1 MKFYM
6 LDGNEKILCAVP
18 SKDII
23 SLYQN
28 LNYHQADTIEGSLV
42 LSEKYTSILNNVRYF
57 AISDRESN
65 HNFYLYRKTLVQV
78 QNHEIAINGQGAFW
92 DEMQGAYIKDKRP
105 NQVTPADTIKL
116 ILSYSRWN
124 VDYVDQMLEEE
135 SLRRDMNF
143 YYVSL
148 LDALNTV
155 YQTWQVD
162 IEPYINIEGHQI
174 TRRYV
179 KLYQQQG
186 GNNGRRFV
194 YGDNALTVTQQANEG
209 SIFTALVGRGAGVE
223 ETDASGNLTGGYS
236 RKISFADVEWSKA
249 NGDPC
254 DKPKGQEYVE
264 WKESTELYGYSDG
277 KPRIGIVNFD
287 NEKDPAQLLKET
299 WAQLQ
304 QVGVPLVQFQATVGD
319 VGYLN
324 LGETV
329 TIVRYDLDI
338 KYQTRVTGIKWNRCD
353 EAKSQITIG
362 VKAIQSTAD
371 KIAGLQQSVAQAN
384 VNADEAKSTANH
396 AIIDGTGAVV
406 NYGPNEPTNPKE
418 GDIWYDVQPDGTVVL
433 KQYQN
438 GQWVILID
446 DTTGQQIKNKVEAQQ
461 KELDK
466 AVQDANAASAKADGL
481 VAQVGDA
488 NTNAQKALTTAQQNQ
503 ADLAQAKNDLENT
516 KNQLT
521 NVQSDLTG
529 TKSSLAGA
537 ISNISQA
544 QEDLKNTEQGLQGVK
559 SDLANTKQSL
569 ANDEKNL
576 TNLSEQAK
584 VQGQSIVNIHN
595 TQAGL
600 AADIADVKGNVSSLQ
615 DTADGLQATVGTLNS
630 DNLLY
635 NSDFMA
641 NTPGKAPNTDWLP
654 APGWLSLNNTAVERC
669 MWYGY
674 SALQVGWINAN
685 AGMYTKAVKS
695 NTPDPKNANA
705 TTAYDLSFLIMS
717 NAGTYDVYI
726 EASYTEDFSNPKQIK
741 LGTINQLQGW
751 APQEYSFTVPSVYPW
766 LRLKMVSEQDKGL
779 FYLAQPMLVYG
790 SKKPNSYIS
799 SNQPSQKIASISETV
814 DGIKATVSDNTNG
827 ISQIKQTV
835 QGIQSDVANNKN
847 DISSIKQ
854 TADSLKSSIQ
864 DDEKN
869 ISSLQQTAT
878 SLQSAVEN
886 NKNDISVVKQT
897 AEGVESTVTN
907 MKISSANLLPNT
919 FDFLNWESGGQGA
932 IEPASQWNTQTD
944 AFHGW
949 IDTAKAWIR
958 VPESMAVY
966 LEQGKQYT
974 YSAKVWNNGAKTGN
988 DYDNSTVQMYINSP
1002 SNSYGYTLTEKVNH
1016 TPRTYAV
1023 TFTAPETGKYTG
1035 FNTYQ
1040 EGNFVGGSLWTAEC
1054 MLVEGNV
1061 VTAYQPSSQDMAKN
1075 ADVSTIKQDITGL
1088 EATVKSNSGNISD
1101 LKLASDKLQSTVQ
1114 SNTGQ
1119 ISKVKQT
1126 ADSLQ
1131 STVTNNSNNISSLE
1145 QTANSIQ
1152 STVANMKIGG
1162 TNLLPETESYT
1173 GYIKWGNVEYLPT
1186 YSCDDY
1192 SFTPQ
1197 TKIIHLWTN
1206 DNNPID
1212 NASPTPGNRPVNLIQ
1227 GNTYTF
1233 SAYVWHYGESSKTN
1247 ELVTLYANKGDD
1259 SFAFELGTVTTT
1271 LTGVATKYKV
1281 TFTAPQTGEYT
1292 RFRVVHKNS
1301 SAMTNGSM
1309 YIAEMK
1315 LEDGNIATD
1324 WSPSPYDLASQ
1335 TDMSSV
1341 QQKVDNITS
1350 TVQSQGGDISQLK
1363 QTSDSLTSQ
1372 IGNANNDISSLKQ
1385 RADSMESNISDN
1397 KNDISDLWQTANSL
1411 QSNIQSKADIS
1422 QITQLS
1428 NTFQTVVQTIG
1439 AIFPNGNFN
1448 DSNIQTYW
1456 LPWDVTTD
1464 YTNITYDSHHPDGFT
1479 GSLCLH
1485 DTAGGT
1491 TKAITKE
1498 YIPVVPGQDVTLS
1511 VWSAVGW
1518 SGNSPDSKIYIHF
1531 YDKDKNEVSSANTEL
1546 QHDSSMNWYHNTWT
1560 WGTFNNN
1567 YYARI
1572 EVYTHSDVEARTYVT
1587 GFDIQSGNGATLS
1600 SKISQ
1605 LSNDINLKVQKGDL
1619 ISQINIEAGKMLI
1632 QSKNLFLDASTVT
1645 FSGKAFI
1652 PSAAITD
1659 LSADKITAGT
1669 LNAGNVNIINLDVN
1683 KLVGNTTEF
1692 VRSGWTNAYGS
1703 HVQIDG
1709 DGMTVNYGNWYTR
1722 FDGNGMTFKDGGES
1736 LGGFT
1741 RVGMAGA
1748 PDWYNGLAFNAGG
1761 DAEFL
1766 SIGAQDYGNDN
1777 QNPVPAKLLW
1787 MRSFDDK
1794 NRYGY
1799 QPGWNFCDTV
1809 WANQVGMSS
1818 IQYGDWNIHFET
1830 ASGDNG
1836 FTALELLSG
1845 IGNGFYW
1852 GSDGSFGYVT
1862 NHNSLHNVNGS
1873 QIVTSINQN
1882 SGTCESWHTVQ

>member
-42 LSEKYTSILNNVRYF
+42 LSEKYTSILSNVRYF

-92 DEMQGAYIKDKRP
+92 DEMQGAYIKDRRP

-116 ILSYSRWN
+116 ILGYSRWN

-223 ETDASGNLTGGYS
+223 ETDADGNLTGGYS
-236 RKISFADVEWSKA
+236 RKINFADVEWSKA
-249 NGDPC
+249 NGDPV

-264 WKESTELYGYSDG
+264 WKESTEIYGYSDG
-277 KPRIGIVNFD
+277 KPRIGIVDFD

-544 QEDLKNTEQGLQGVK
+544 QEDLKNTEQSLQGVK
-559 SDLANTKQSL
+559 SSL

-576 TNLSEQAK
+576 SDLTKQAQT
-584 VQGQSIVNIHN
+584 QGQTIVDIQK
-595 TQAGL
+595 TQSGL
-600 AADIADVKGNVSSLQ
+600 SADVADVKGNVSSLQ
-615 DTADGLQATVGTLNS
+615 DTANSLQATVKDNQGNISKLQDTANS
-630 DNLLY
+630 
-635 NSDFMA
+635 
-641 NTPGKAPNTDWLP
+641 
-654 APGWLSLNNTAVERC
+654 
-669 MWYGY
+669 
-674 SALQVGWINAN
+674 LQ
-685 AGMYTKAVKS
+685 
-695 NTPDPKNANA
+695 
-705 TTAYDLSFLIMS
+705 
-717 NAGTYDVYI
+717 
-726 EASYTEDFSNPKQIK
+726 
-741 LGTINQLQGW
+741 
-751 APQEYSFTVPSVYPW
+751 
-766 LRLKMVSEQDKGL
+766 
-779 FYLAQPMLVYG
+779 
-790 SKKPNSYIS
+790 S
-799 SNQPSQKIASISETV
+799 SIA
-814 DGIKATVSDNTNG
+814 D
-827 ISQIKQTV
+827 
-835 QGIQSDVANNKN
+835 NKN
-847 DISSIKQ
+847 NIASIKQ
-854 TADSLKSSIQ
+854 TA
-864 DDEKN
+864 
-869 ISSLQQTAT
+869 
-878 SLQSAVEN
+878 
-886 NKNDISVVKQT
+886 
-897 AEGVESTVTN
+897 
-907 MKISSANLLPNT
+907 
-919 FDFLNWESGGQGA
+919 
-932 IEPASQWNTQTD
+932 
-944 AFHGW
+944 
-949 IDTAKAWIR
+949 
-958 VPESMAVY
+958 
-966 LEQGKQYT
+966 
-974 YSAKVWNNGAKTGN
+974 GN
-988 DYDNSTVQMYINSP
+988 
-1002 SNSYGYTLTEKVNH
+1002 
-1016 TPRTYAV
+1016 
-1023 TFTAPETGKYTG
+1023 
-1035 FNTYQ
+1035 
-1040 EGNFVGGSLWTAEC
+1040 
-1054 MLVEGNV
+1054 
-1061 VTAYQPSSQDMAKN
+1061 
-1075 ADVSTIKQDITGL
+1075 
-1088 EATVKSNSGNISD
+1088 
-1101 LKLASDKLQSTVQ
+1101 
-1114 SNTGQ
+1114 
-1119 ISKVKQT
+1119 
-1126 ADSLQ
+1126 
-1131 STVTNNSNNISSLE
+1131 
-1145 QTANSIQ
+1145 IQ
-1152 STVANMKIGG
+1152 STVASMQNAGE
-1162 TNLLPETESYT
+1162 NLIVNSDFEQ
-1173 GYIKWGNVEYLPT
+1173 GNYHWNLNGWQI
-1186 YSCDDY
+1186 SNDDE
-1192 SFTPQ
+1192 FRNH
-1197 TKIIHLWTN
+1197 KII
-1206 DNNPID
+1206 
-1212 NASPTPGNRPVNLIQ
+1212 
-1227 GNTYTF
+1227 
-1233 SAYVWHYGESSKTN
+1233 SKTQSGLGSAN
-1247 ELVTLYANKGDD
+1247 YNDFNATDLIPVQKGQTISIGVWVKANNIDSSGDGNWGATFGVNWYADNHSGRNHWTDFDD
-1259 SFAFELGTVTTT
+1259 RTYYGNHDWQFLKMEGLQPPSDSHFARAHFF
-1271 LTGVATKYKV
+1271 LT
-1281 TFTAPQTGEYT
+1281 Q
-1292 RFRVVHKNS
+1292 
-1301 SAMTNGSM
+1301 NGSAQFALPIM
-1309 YIAEMK
+1309 VYGDTLPA
-1315 LEDGNIATD
+1315 
-1324 WSPSPYDLASQ
+1324 WSPSPYDMASQ
-1335 TDMSSV
+1335 DDLSSV
-1341 QQKVDNITS
+1341 EQTVSSLTS
-1350 TVQSQGGDISQLK
+1350 TIQSHSGQISQLK
-1363 QTSDSLTSQ
+1363 QTIDGVK
-1372 IGNANNDISSLKQ
+1372 IDVANSKSDISSLQQ

-1397 KNDISDLWQTANSL
+1397 KNDISDLRQTANSL

-1428 NTFQTVVQTIG
+1428 NAFQTVVQNIG
-1439 AIFPNGNFN
+1439 PFYPDGDFS
-1448 DSNIQTYW
+1448 DVDLGKYYD
-1456 LPWDVTTD
+1456 PWDTCTSLDNFSVVTDNSDWGYYLQICTP
-1464 YTNITYDSHHPDGFT
+1464 H
-1479 GSLCLH
+1479 
-1485 DTAGGT
+1485 GT
-1491 TKAITKE
+1491 VNKMITKE
-1498 YIPVVPGQDVTLS
+1498 YLPINAQYSLTFKGKSLLS
-1511 VWSAVGW
+1511 YDGKLNGSFMVFMHFF
-1518 SGNSPDSKIYIHF
+1518 DSNKNAIQNQASYYK
-1531 YDKDKNEVSSANTEL
+1531 YD
-1546 QHDSSMNWYHNTWT
+1546 
-1560 WGTFNNN
+1560 NNN
-1567 YYARI
+1567 VWQDFSLSFTPPSNAAYVR
-1572 EVYTHSDVEARTYVT
+1572 VETVLDNSKGDGAYW
-1587 GFDIQSGNGATLS
+1587 GALDNLSLDNGGSTIA

-1605 LSNDINLKVQKGDL
+1605 MSDDINLRVQKGDL
-1619 ISQINIEAGKMLI
+1619 LSQINIQAGSTLI
-1632 QSKNLFLDASTVT
+1632 QSKKLFLDASSVV
-1645 FSGKAFI
+1645 FSGNAFI

-1659 LSADKITAGT
+1659 LSADKITTGT

-1709 DGMTVNYGNWYTR
+1709 GGMAVSYGDWYTR
-1722 FDGNGMTFKDGGES
+1722 FDGNGMTFKDGGDN

-1741 RVGMAGA
+1741 RVGMTGA

-1809 WANQVGMSS
+1809 WADDLKLNHIGTSS
-1818 IQYGDWNIHFET
+1818 YRLDLVALSMNGET
-1830 ASGDNG
+1830 AFGLQS
-1836 FTALELLSG
+1836 
-1845 IGNGFYW
+1845 GNGYGFWW
-1852 GSDGSFGYVT
+1852 GANGGLGIYGGGKYVNFT
-1862 NHNSLHNVNGS
+1862 HTKFINDIQMG
-1873 QIVTSINQN
+1873 QGGSINW
-1882 SGTCESWHTVQ
+1882 SSL

>member
-42 LSEKYTSILNNVRYF
+42 LSEKYTSILSNVRYF

-223 ETDASGNLTGGYS
+223 ETDADGNLTGGYS
-236 RKISFADVEWSKA
+236 RKINFADVEWSKA

-329 TIVRYDLDI
+329 TIVRYDLNI

-461 KELDK
+461 KELDQ

-503 ADLAQAKNDLENT
+503 ADLAQAKNDLQNT
-516 KNQLT
+516 KSQLS
-521 NVQSDLTG
+521 NVQTGLTSA
-529 TKSSLAGA
+529 TA
-537 ISNISQA
+537 NISQA
-544 QEDLKNTEQGLQGVK
+544 QAELEAVK
-559 SDLANTKQSL
+559 S
-569 ANDEKNL
+569 
-576 TNLSEQAK
+576 QAAQ
-584 VQGQSIVNIHN
+584 QGQTIVNIQKS
-595 TQAGL
+595 TDSLSSQ
-600 AADIADVKGNVSSLQ
+600 IADVKGNV
-615 DTADGLQATVGTLNS
+615 TG
-630 DNLLY
+630 
-635 NSDFMA
+635 
-641 NTPGKAPNTDWLP
+641 
-654 APGWLSLNNTAVERC
+654 
-669 MWYGY
+669 
-674 SALQVGWINAN
+674 
-685 AGMYTKAVKS
+685 
-695 NTPDPKNANA
+695 
-705 TTAYDLSFLIMS
+705 
-717 NAGTYDVYI
+717 
-726 EASYTEDFSNPKQIK
+726 
-741 LGTINQLQGW
+741 
-751 APQEYSFTVPSVYPW
+751 
-766 LRLKMVSEQDKGL
+766 
-779 FYLAQPMLVYG
+779 
-790 SKKPNSYIS
+790 
-799 SNQPSQKIASISETV
+799 
-814 DGIKATVSDNTNG
+814 
-827 ISQIKQTV
+827 
-835 QGIQSDVANNKN
+835 
-847 DISSIKQ
+847 
-854 TADSLKSSIQ
+854 
-864 DDEKN
+864 
-869 ISSLQQTAT
+869 LQQTAT

-886 NKNDISVVKQT
+886 NKNDISVIKQT

-919 FDFLNWESGGQGA
+919 FDFSNWETGGQGA

-949 IDTAKAWIR
+949 IDTTKAWIR

-974 YSAKVWNNGAKTGN
+974 YSAKVWNNGSNTEN
-988 DYDNSTVQMYINSP
+988 NFDNSVVKMYINSP

-1040 EGNFVGGSLWTAEC
+1040 EGDFIGGSLWTAEC

-1075 ADVSTIKQDITGL
+1075 ADISTIKQGITGL

-1114 SNTGQ
+1114 SNSGQ
-1119 ISKVKQT
+1119 ISQVKQT

-1131 STVTNNSNNISSLE
+1131 SAVTNNSNDISTLK
-1145 QTANSIQ
+1145 QTATGLQ
-1152 STVANMKIGG
+1152 STVSNIKASSE
-1162 TNLLPETESYT
+1162 NLLPDTLDFAGWQQGGQGNMDSAQADNT
-1173 GYIKWGNVEYLPT
+1173 LTNAWHAWGNNNSAWIGSPQAKPVYLRAGT
-1186 YSCDDY
+1186 
-1192 SFTPQ
+1192 Q
-1197 TKIIHLWTN
+1197 
-1206 DNNPID
+1206 
-1212 NASPTPGNRPVNLIQ
+1212 
-1227 GNTYTF
+1227 YTF
-1233 SAYVWHYGESSKTN
+1233 SAVCWNNGSLTGNNFDDDDVELHFNNNDNSRAYNHQLTSKTN
-1247 ELVTLYANKGDD
+1247 KEHVRY
-1259 SFAFELGTVTTT
+1259 S
-1271 LTGVATKYKV
+1271 V
-1281 TFTAPQTGEYT
+1281 TFTVDTDGLYWGFKLIDKSGFVGGSLWSAEYML
-1292 RFRVVHKNS
+1292 V
-1301 SAMTNGSM
+1301 
-1309 YIAEMK
+1309 E
-1315 LEDGNIATD
+1315 GNIATAYQ
-1324 WSPSPYDLASQ
+1324 PSSTAMATNISTIQQ
-1335 TDMSSV
+1335 TIDGV
-1341 QQKVDNITS
+1341 KIDV
-1350 TVQSQGGDISQLK
+1350 
-1363 QTSDSLTSQ
+1363 
-1372 IGNANNDISSLKQ
+1372 ANSKGDISSLKQ

-1397 KNDISDLWQTANSL
+1397 KNDISDLRQTANSL

-1428 NTFQTVVQTIG
+1428 NAIQSVVQSVG
-1439 AIFPNGNFN
+1439 SFFPNGNFA
-1448 DSNIQTYW
+1448 DSNIQAYW
-1456 LPWDVTTD
+1456 SPWDITKD
-1464 YTNITYDSHHPDGFT
+1464 YTNITFDAATYN
-1479 GSLCLH
+1479 GSFGNLLLH
-1485 DTAGGT
+1485 AAGGGW
-1491 TKAITKE
+1491 TKAISTE
-1498 YIPVVPGQDVTLS
+1498 YIPVQPSKSVTVSLAS
-1511 VWSAVGW
+1511 RGDWY
-1518 SGNSPDSKIYIHF
+1518 NSNGKPQTLQCYVHF
-1531 YDKDKNEVSSANTEL
+1531 YDSKKNETENGHFDLNCSNNQQWYDNSVTYDCNSNECYIRVEICLQGNQENWAHITNVKVSSDGGE
-1546 QHDSSMNWYHNTWT
+1546 S
-1560 WGTFNNN
+1560 
-1567 YYARI
+1567 I
-1572 EVYTHSDVEARTYVT
+1572 
-1587 GFDIQSGNGATLS
+1587 S

-1605 LSNDINLKVQKGDL
+1605 MADDINMRVQKGDL
-1619 ISQINIEAGKMLI
+1619 LSQINIQAGSTLI
-1632 QSKNLFLDASTVT
+1632 QSNKLYLDTSSVV
-1645 FSGKAFI
+1645 FSGNAFI

-1669 LNAGNVNIINLDVN
+1669 LNAYKVNVINLDVN
-1683 KLVGNTTEF
+1683 KLVGDTTEF

-1709 DGMTVNYGNWYTR
+1709 GGMTVNYGNWYTR
-1722 FDGNGMTFKDGGES
+1722 FDGNGMTFKDGGDN

-1741 RVGMAGA
+1741 RVGMTGA

-1809 WANQVGMSS
+1809 WADDLKLNHIGTSS
-1818 IQYGDWNIHFET
+1818 YRLDLVALSMNGET
-1830 ASGDNG
+1830 AFGLQS
-1836 FTALELLSG
+1836 
-1845 IGNGFYW
+1845 GNGYGFWW
-1852 GSDGSFGYVT
+1852 GANGGLGIYGGGKYVNFT
-1862 NHNSLHNVNGS
+1862 HTKFINDIQMG
-1873 QIVTSINQN
+1873 QGGSINW
-1882 SGTCESWHTVQ
+1882 SSL

>member
-116 ILSYSRWN
+116 ILGYSRWN

-236 RKISFADVEWSKA
+236 RKINFADVEWSKA

-329 TIVRYDLDI
+329 TIVRYDLNI

-503 ADLAQAKNDLENT
+503 ADLTQAKNDLENA
-516 KNQLT
+516 KNQLS
-521 NVQSDLTG
+521 NVQTGLTSA
-529 TKSSLAGA
+529 TA
-537 ISNISQA
+537 NVSQA
-544 QEDLKNTEQGLQGVK
+544 QAELEAVK
-559 SDLANTKQSL
+559 S
-569 ANDEKNL
+569 
-576 TNLSEQAK
+576 QAAQ
-584 VQGQSIVNIHN
+584 QGQTIVNIQKN
-595 TQAGL
+595 TDSLSSQ
-600 AADIADVKGNVSSLQ
+600 IADVKGNV
-615 DTADGLQATVGTLNS
+615 TG
-630 DNLLY
+630 
-635 NSDFMA
+635 
-641 NTPGKAPNTDWLP
+641 
-654 APGWLSLNNTAVERC
+654 
-669 MWYGY
+669 
-674 SALQVGWINAN
+674 
-685 AGMYTKAVKS
+685 
-695 NTPDPKNANA
+695 
-705 TTAYDLSFLIMS
+705 
-717 NAGTYDVYI
+717 
-726 EASYTEDFSNPKQIK
+726 
-741 LGTINQLQGW
+741 
-751 APQEYSFTVPSVYPW
+751 
-766 LRLKMVSEQDKGL
+766 
-779 FYLAQPMLVYG
+779 
-790 SKKPNSYIS
+790 
-799 SNQPSQKIASISETV
+799 
-814 DGIKATVSDNTNG
+814 
-827 ISQIKQTV
+827 
-835 QGIQSDVANNKN
+835 
-847 DISSIKQ
+847 
-854 TADSLKSSIQ
+854 
-864 DDEKN
+864 
-869 ISSLQQTAT
+869 LQQTAT

-897 AEGVESTVTN
+897 AEGVESTVAN

-919 FDFLNWESGGQGA
+919 FDFSNWESGGQGA

-949 IDTAKAWIR
+949 IDTSKAWIR

-974 YSAKVWNNGAKTGN
+974 YSAKVWNNGSNTKN
-988 DYDNSTVQMYINSP
+988 NFDNSVVKMYINSP

-1061 VTAYQPSSQDMAKN
+1061 ATAYQPSSQDLAKN
-1075 ADVSTIKQDITGL
+1075 ADVSSIKQDITGL
-1088 EATVKSNSGNISD
+1088 EATVKSNSGNILD
-1101 LKLASDKLQSTVQ
+1101 LKLTSDKLQSTVQ
-1114 SNTGQ
+1114 SNSGQ
-1119 ISKVKQT
+1119 ISQVKQT

-1131 STVTNNSNNISSLE
+1131 SAVTNNSNDISTLK
-1145 QTANSIQ
+1145 QTATGLQ
-1152 STVANMKIGG
+1152 STVSNIKASSE
-1162 TNLLPETESYT
+1162 NLLPDTLDFAGWQQGGQGNMDGAQADNT
-1173 GYIKWGNVEYLPT
+1173 LTNAWHAWG
-1186 YSCDDY
+1186 
-1192 SFTPQ
+1192 
-1197 TKIIHLWTN
+1197 
-1206 DNNPID
+1206 DNNSAWIG
-1212 NASPTPGNRPVNLIQ
+1212 SPQAKPVYLSAGMQ
-1227 GNTYTF
+1227 YTF
-1233 SAYVWHYGESSKTN
+1233 SAVCWNNGSSTGNNFDDDDVELYFNNNDNSESYNHRLTSKTN
-1247 ELVTLYANKGDD
+1247 KEHVRY
-1259 SFAFELGTVTTT
+1259 S
-1271 LTGVATKYKV
+1271 V
-1281 TFTAPQTGEYT
+1281 TFTVDADGLYWGFKLIDKSGFVGGSLWSAEYML
-1292 RFRVVHKNS
+1292 V
-1301 SAMTNGSM
+1301 
-1309 YIAEMK
+1309 E
-1315 LEDGNIATD
+1315 GNIATAYQ
-1324 WSPSPYDLASQ
+1324 PS
-1335 TDMSSV
+1335 
-1341 QQKVDNITS
+1341 S
-1350 TVQSQGGDISQLK
+1350 TAMATDISTIQ
-1363 QTSDSLTSQ
+1363 QTIDGVK
-1372 IGNANNDISSLKQ
+1372 IDVANSKGDISSLQQ

-1397 KNDISDLWQTANSL
+1397 KNDISDLRQTANSL

-1428 NTFQTVVQTIG
+1428 NAIQSVVQSVG
-1439 AIFPNGNFN
+1439 SFFPNGNFA
-1448 DSNIQTYW
+1448 DSNIQAYW
-1456 LPWDVTTD
+1456 SPWDVTKD
-1464 YTNITYDSHHPDGFT
+1464 YTNINFDAATYN
-1479 GSLCLH
+1479 GSFGNLLLH
-1485 DTAGGT
+1485 ASGGGW
-1491 TKAITKE
+1491 TKTISTE
-1498 YIPVVPGQDVTLS
+1498 YIPVQPNKSVTVSLAS
-1511 VWSAVGW
+1511 RGDWYGSNGKPQTLQCYV
-1518 SGNSPDSKIYIHF
+1518 HF
-1531 YDKDKNEVSSANTEL
+1531 YDSKKNETENGHFDLNCSNNQQWYDNSATYDCNSNECYIRVEICLQGNQENWAHITNVKVSSDGGE
-1546 QHDSSMNWYHNTWT
+1546 S
-1560 WGTFNNN
+1560 
-1567 YYARI
+1567 I
-1572 EVYTHSDVEARTYVT
+1572 
-1587 GFDIQSGNGATLS
+1587 S

-1605 LSNDINLKVQKGDL
+1605 MADDINMRVQKGDL
-1619 ISQINIEAGKMLI
+1619 LSQINIQAGSTLI
-1632 QSKNLFLDASTVT
+1632 QSNKLYLDASSVV
-1645 FSGKAFI
+1645 FSGNAFI

-1709 DGMTVNYGNWYTR
+1709 GGMSITYGDWLTKFEPDGMVFR
-1722 FDGNGMTFKDGGES
+1722 DGNEDI
-1736 LGGFT
+1736 GGFT
-1741 RVGMAGA
+1741 RIGMTGA
-1748 PDWYNGLAFNAGG
+1748 PDWYSGLAFNAGG

-1766 SIGAQDYGNDN
+1766 TIGAKDYGNDN

-1787 MRSFDDK
+1787 MRQGI
-1794 NRYGY
+1794 NNYGY
-1799 QPGWNFCDTV
+1799 NPGWNFCDDV
-1809 WANQVGMSS
+1809 WANKIGMRE
-1818 IQYGDWNIHFET
+1818 IQYQDWNIHFGEVT
-1830 ASGDNG
+1830 GDNG
-1836 FTALELLSG
+1836 FSALTLTSG
-1845 IGNGFYW
+1845 SGNGFYW
-1852 GSDGSFGYVT
+1852 GSDGTFGYVT
-1862 NHNSLHNVNGS
+1862 GGTSLHNVRGS
-1873 QIVTSINQN
+1873 QIVYNINQN
-1882 SGTCESWHTVQ
+1882 DGTCENWSGVD

>member
-1 MKFYM
+1 M

-92 DEMQGAYIKDKRP
+92 DEMQGAYIKDRRP

-116 ILSYSRWN
+116 ILGYSRWN

-223 ETDASGNLTGGYS
+223 ETDESGNLTGGYS

-329 TIVRYDLDI
+329 TIVRYDLNI

-503 ADLAQAKNDLENT
+503 ADLTQAKN
-516 KNQLT
+516 QLS
-521 NVQSDLTG
+521 NVQSDLTSE
-529 TKSSLAGA
+529 KSTLSSA
-537 ISNISQA
+537 ISDISQ
-544 QEDLKNTEQGLQGVK
+544 
-559 SDLANTKQSL
+559 TKQRL
-569 ANDEKNL
+569 LDL
-576 TNLSEQAK
+576 TTQAQT
-584 VQGQSIVNIHN
+584 QGQTIANIQK
-595 TQAGL
+595 TQSGL
-600 AADIADVKGNVSSLQ
+600 TTDIADVKGNVSSLQ
-615 DTADGLQATVGTLNS
+615 DTANGLQATV
-630 DNLLY
+630 
-635 NSDFMA
+635 
-641 NTPGKAPNTDWLP
+641 
-654 APGWLSLNNTAVERC
+654 
-669 MWYGY
+669 
-674 SALQVGWINAN
+674 Q
-685 AGMYTKAVKS
+685 S
-695 NTPDPKNANA
+695 NKD
-705 TTAYDLSFLIMS
+705 
-717 NAGTYDVYI
+717 
-726 EASYTEDFSNPKQIK
+726 
-741 LGTINQLQGW
+741 
-751 APQEYSFTVPSVYPW
+751 
-766 LRLKMVSEQDKGL
+766 
-779 FYLAQPMLVYG
+779 
-790 SKKPNSYIS
+790 
-799 SNQPSQKIASISETV
+799 
-814 DGIKATVSDNTNG
+814 
-827 ISQIKQTV
+827 
-835 QGIQSDVANNKN
+835 
-847 DISSIKQ
+847 DISTLKQ
-854 TADSLKSSIQ
+854 TA
-864 DDEKN
+864 N
-869 ISSLQQTAT
+869 
-878 SLQSAVEN
+878 SLQST
-886 NKNDISVVKQT
+886 IS
-897 AEGVESTVTN
+897 N
-907 MKISSANLLPNT
+907 MKSSSENLLPDT
-919 FDFLNWESGGQGA
+919 LDFAGWQQGGQGSMDNA
-932 IEPASQWNTQTD
+932 KDDNTLTNAWHAWGD
-944 AFHGW
+944 NNS
-949 IDTAKAWIR
+949 AWIGS
-958 VPESMAVY
+958 PQTKPVY
-966 LEQGKQYT
+966 LSAGIQYT
-974 YSAKVWNNGAKTGN
+974 FSAVCWNNGSSTGN
-988 DYDNSTVQMYINSP
+988 SFDDDDVELFFNNNDNSK
-1002 SNSYGYTLTEKVNH
+1002 SYNHQLTGKTNKDHV
-1016 TPRTYAV
+1016 RYSV
-1023 TFTAPETGKYTG
+1023 TFMVDTDGLYWG
-1035 FNTYQ
+1035 FKLIDNS
-1040 EGNFVGGSLWTAEC
+1040 GFIGGSLWSAEY
-1054 MLVEGNV
+1054 MLIEGNIA
-1061 VTAYQPSSQDMAKN
+1061 TAYQPSSTAMAT
-1075 ADVSTIKQDITGL
+1075 DISTIQQTIDG
-1088 EATVKSNSGNISD
+1088 VKID
-1101 LKLASDKLQSTVQ
+1101 V
-1114 SNTGQ
+1114 
-1119 ISKVKQT
+1119 
-1126 ADSLQ
+1126 
-1131 STVTNNSNNISSLE
+1131 
-1145 QTANSIQ
+1145 ANS
-1152 STVANMKIGG
+1152 
-1162 TNLLPETESYT
+1162 
-1173 GYIKWGNVEYLPT
+1173 
-1186 YSCDDY
+1186 
-1192 SFTPQ
+1192 
-1197 TKIIHLWTN
+1197 
-1206 DNNPID
+1206 
-1212 NASPTPGNRPVNLIQ
+1212 
-1227 GNTYTF
+1227 
-1233 SAYVWHYGESSKTN
+1233 
-1247 ELVTLYANKGDD
+1247 KG
-1259 SFAFELGTVTTT
+1259 
-1271 LTGVATKYKV
+1271 
-1281 TFTAPQTGEYT
+1281 
-1292 RFRVVHKNS
+1292 
-1301 SAMTNGSM
+1301 
-1309 YIAEMK
+1309 
-1315 LEDGNIATD
+1315 
-1324 WSPSPYDLASQ
+1324 
-1335 TDMSSV
+1335 
-1341 QQKVDNITS
+1341 
-1350 TVQSQGGDISQLK
+1350 
-1363 QTSDSLTSQ
+1363 
-1372 IGNANNDISSLKQ
+1372 DISSLQQ
-1385 RADSMESNISDN
+1385 RADSMETNISDN
-1397 KNDISDLWQTANSL
+1397 KNDISDLKQTASSL
-1411 QSNIQSKADIS
+1411 QSNIQSKTDIS
-1422 QITQLS
+1422 QFTQLS
-1428 NTFQTVVQTIG
+1428 NAFQTVVQNIG
-1439 AIFPNGNFN
+1439 PFYPDGDFS
-1448 DSNIQTYW
+1448 DTDLSKYYD
-1456 LPWDVTTD
+1456 PWDTCTSLDNFSVVTDNSDWGYYLQICT
-1464 YTNITYDSHHPDGFT
+1464 PQ
-1479 GSLCLH
+1479 
-1485 DTAGGT
+1485 GT
-1491 TKAITKE
+1491 VNKMITKE
-1498 YIPVVPGQDVTLS
+1498 YLPINANYPITFKGKSLLS
-1511 VWSAVGW
+1511 YDGELKGKFQV
-1518 SGNSPDSKIYIHF
+1518 YYHF
-1531 YDKDKNEVSSANTEL
+1531 YDSNKNQVGSL
-1546 QHDSSMNWYHNTWT
+1546 YVDWYKYD
-1560 WGTFNNN
+1560 NNN
-1567 YYARI
+1567 VWQDFSSTLTPPSGAVYLRI
-1572 EVYTHSDVEARTYVT
+1572 ETVLDNSEGTGTYWGALDNLSIENGEAT
-1587 GFDIQSGNGATLS
+1587 IA

-1605 LSNDINLKVQKGDL
+1605 MSDDINLRVQKGDL
-1619 ISQINIEAGKMLI
+1619 LSQINIQAGSTLI
-1632 QSKNLFLDASTVT
+1632 QSKKLFLDASSVV
-1645 FSGKAFI
+1645 FSGNAFI

-1709 DGMTVNYGNWYTR
+1709 GGMIVNYGNWFTR
-1722 FDGNGMTFKDGGES
+1722 FDGNGMTFKDGGQA

-1741 RVGMAGA
+1741 RVEMAGA
-1748 PDWYNGLAFNAGG
+1748 PDWYNGLGLNAGG

-1777 QNPVPAKLLW
+1777 QNPVPPKLVW
-1787 MRSFDDK
+1787 MRQFDDK

-1809 WANQVGMSS
+1809 WADDIRLNHLGTASYRLDLVALKM
-1818 IQYGDWNIHFET
+1818 DDET
-1830 ASGDNG
+1830 AFGLQS
-1836 FTALELLSG
+1836 
-1845 IGNGFYW
+1845 GNGYGFWW
-1852 GSDGSFGYVT
+1852 GANGGLGIYGGGRYVNFRNTQFISNYQPGEGGSAT
-1862 NHNSLHNVNGS
+1862 ISTL
-1873 QIVTSINQN
+1873 
-1882 SGTCESWHTVQ
+1882 

>member
-42 LSEKYTSILNNVRYF
+42 LSEKYTSILSNVRYF

-92 DEMQGAYIKDKRP
+92 DEMQGAYIKDRRP

-116 ILSYSRWN
+116 ILGYSRWN

-209 SIFTALVGRGAGVE
+209 SIFTALVGRGASVE
-223 ETDASGNLTGGYS
+223 ETDADGNLTGGYS
-236 RKISFADVEWSKA
+236 RKINFADVEWSKA
-249 NGDPC
+249 NGDPV

-264 WKESTELYGYSDG
+264 WKESTEIYGYSDG

-329 TIVRYDLDI
+329 TIVRYDLNI

-516 KNQLT
+516 KSQLS
-521 NVQSDLTG
+521 NVQTGLTSA
-529 TKSSLAGA
+529 TA
-537 ISNISQA
+537 NISQA
-544 QEDLKNTEQGLQGVK
+544 QAELEAVK
-559 SDLANTKQSL
+559 SQTAQ
-569 ANDEKNL
+569 
-576 TNLSEQAK
+576 
-584 VQGQSIVNIHN
+584 QGQTIVNIEKS
-595 TQAGL
+595 TDSLSSQ
-600 AADIADVKGNVSSLQ
+600 IADVKGNV
-615 DTADGLQATVGTLNS
+615 TG
-630 DNLLY
+630 
-635 NSDFMA
+635 
-641 NTPGKAPNTDWLP
+641 
-654 APGWLSLNNTAVERC
+654 
-669 MWYGY
+669 
-674 SALQVGWINAN
+674 
-685 AGMYTKAVKS
+685 
-695 NTPDPKNANA
+695 
-705 TTAYDLSFLIMS
+705 
-717 NAGTYDVYI
+717 
-726 EASYTEDFSNPKQIK
+726 
-741 LGTINQLQGW
+741 
-751 APQEYSFTVPSVYPW
+751 
-766 LRLKMVSEQDKGL
+766 
-779 FYLAQPMLVYG
+779 
-790 SKKPNSYIS
+790 
-799 SNQPSQKIASISETV
+799 
-814 DGIKATVSDNTNG
+814 
-827 ISQIKQTV
+827 
-835 QGIQSDVANNKN
+835 
-847 DISSIKQ
+847 
-854 TADSLKSSIQ
+854 
-864 DDEKN
+864 
-869 ISSLQQTAT
+869 LQQTAT

-919 FDFLNWESGGQGA
+919 FDFSNWESGGQGV

-949 IDTAKAWIR
+949 IDTTKAWIR

-974 YSAKVWNNGAKTGN
+974 YSAKVWNNGSNTEN
-988 DYDNSTVQMYINSP
+988 NFDNSVVKMYINSP

-1040 EGNFVGGSLWTAEC
+1040 EGDFVGGSLWTAEC

-1114 SNTGQ
+1114 SNSGQ
-1119 ISKVKQT
+1119 ISQVKQT
-1126 ADSLQ
+1126 ADGLQ
-1131 STVTNNSNNISSLE
+1131 STVTNNSNDISSLE
-1145 QTANSIQ
+1145 QTATGLQ
-1152 STVANMKIGG
+1152 STVSNMKVSSE
-1162 TNLLPETESYT
+1162 NLLPDTLDFAGWQQGGQGSMDNAKDDNT
-1173 GYIKWGNVEYLPT
+1173 LTNAWHAWGDNN
-1186 YSCDDY
+1186 SAWIG
-1192 SFTPQ
+1192 SPQ
-1197 TKIIHLWTN
+1197 TK
-1206 DNNPID
+1206 
-1212 NASPTPGNRPVNLIQ
+1212 PVYLSAGTQ
-1227 GNTYTF
+1227 YTF
-1233 SAYVWHYGESSKTN
+1233 SAVCWNNGSLTGNNFDDDDVELYFNNNDNSKAYNHQLTGKTN
-1247 ELVTLYANKGDD
+1247 KDHIRY
-1259 SFAFELGTVTTT
+1259 S
-1271 LTGVATKYKV
+1271 V
-1281 TFTAPQTGEYT
+1281 TFTVDDDGLYWGFKLIDKSGFIGGSLWSAEY
-1292 RFRVVHKNS
+1292 
-1301 SAMTNGSM
+1301 ML
-1309 YIAEMK
+1309 IE
-1315 LEDGNIATD
+1315 GNIATAYQ
-1324 WSPSPYDLASQ
+1324 PSSTAMA
-1335 TDMSSV
+1335 TD
-1341 QQKVDNITS
+1341 IS
-1350 TVQSQGGDISQLK
+1350 TVQ
-1363 QTSDSLTSQ
+1363 QTINGIKTDV
-1372 IGNANNDISSLKQ
+1372 ANSKGDISSLQQ
-1385 RADSMESNISDN
+1385 RADSMETNISDN
-1397 KNDISDLWQTANSL
+1397 KNDISDLRQTANSL

-1428 NTFQTVVQTIG
+1428 NAIQSVVQSVG
-1439 AIFPNGNFN
+1439 SFFPNGNFA
-1448 DSNIQTYW
+1448 DSNVQVYW
-1456 LPWDVTTD
+1456 SPWDVTKD
-1464 YTNITYDSHHPDGFT
+1464 YTNINYDAATYN
-1479 GSLCLH
+1479 GSFGNLLLH
-1485 DTAGGT
+1485 ASGGGW
-1491 TKAITKE
+1491 TKAISTE
-1498 YIPVVPGQDVTLS
+1498 YIPVQPNKSVTVSLAS
-1511 VWSAVGW
+1511 RGDWY
-1518 SGNSPDSKIYIHF
+1518 DSNGKPQLLQCYVHF
-1531 YDKDKNEVSSANTEL
+1531 YDSKKNATENGHFDLNCSNNQQWYDNSTTYDCNSNECYIRVEIVLQGNQENWAHITNVKVSSDGGE
-1546 QHDSSMNWYHNTWT
+1546 S
-1560 WGTFNNN
+1560 
-1567 YYARI
+1567 I
-1572 EVYTHSDVEARTYVT
+1572 
-1587 GFDIQSGNGATLS
+1587 S

-1605 LSNDINLKVQKGDL
+1605 MADDINMRVQKGDL
-1619 ISQINIEAGKMLI
+1619 LSQINIQAGSTLI
-1632 QSKNLFLDASTVT
+1632 QSKKLFLDASSVV
-1645 FSGKAFI
+1645 FSGNAFI

-1709 DGMTVNYGNWYTR
+1709 GGMTVNYGNWYTR
-1722 FDGNGMTFKDGGES
+1722 FDGNGMTFKDGGDN

-1741 RVGMAGA
+1741 RIGMAGA

-1794 NRYGY
+1794 DRYGY

-1809 WANQVGMSS
+1809 WADDIRLNHLGTSS
-1818 IQYGDWNIHFET
+1818 YRLDLVALSMNGET
-1830 ASGDNG
+1830 AFGLQS
-1836 FTALELLSG
+1836 
-1845 IGNGFYW
+1845 GNGYGFWWGANGGLGIYGGGKYVNFRNTKFINDIQMGQGGSINW
-1852 GSDGSFGYVT
+1852 GS
-1862 NHNSLHNVNGS
+1862 L
-1873 QIVTSINQN
+1873 
-1882 SGTCESWHTVQ
+1882 

>member
-1 MKFYM
+1 M

-92 DEMQGAYIKDKRP
+92 DEMQGAYIKDRRP

-116 ILSYSRWN
+116 ILGYSRWN

-155 YQTWQVD
+155 YKTWQVD

-223 ETDASGNLTGGYS
+223 ETDESGNLTGGYS
-236 RKISFADVEWSKA
+236 RKINFADIEWSKA

-277 KPRIGIVNFD
+277 KPRIGIVDFD

-329 TIVRYDLDI
+329 TIVRYDLNI

-461 KELDK
+461 KELDQ

-503 ADLAQAKNDLENT
+503 ADLESAKIQLSNVQT
-516 KNQLT
+516 GLT
-521 NVQSDLTG
+521 N
-529 TKSSLAGA
+529 A

-544 QEDLKNTEQGLQGVK
+544 QSDLASTKQGLQGVE
-559 SDLANTKQSL
+559 SDLASTKQSL
-569 ANDEKNL
+569 ANNENS
-576 TNLSEQAK
+576 LSSLSQQAQQ
-584 VQGQSIVNIHN
+584 QGQTIVNIQK
-595 TQAGL
+595 TQSGL
-600 AADIADVKGNVSSLQ
+600 TADIADVKGNVSSLK

-641 NTPGKAPNTDWLP
+641 NTPGKAPNTNWLP
-654 APGWLSLNNTAVERC
+654 VPGWLSLNNTAVQRC
-669 MWYGY
+669 LW
-674 SALQVGWINAN
+674 SNQDALQVGWINTN
-685 AGMYTKAVKS
+685 GGFYTKAVKS

-717 NAGTYDVYI
+717 NPGTYDVYI
-726 EASYTEDFSNPKQIK
+726 EASYTEDFSDPKQIK
-741 LGTINQLQGW
+741 LGTINQCQSW
-751 APQEYSFTVPSVYPW
+751 TPQEYSFTVPSVYPW
-766 LRLKMVSEQDKGL
+766 LRLKMVSEQNKGL

-790 SKKPNSYIS
+790 SKKPSSYIS
-799 SNQPSQKIASISETV
+799 SNQPSQKITSISETV
-814 DGIKATVSDNTNG
+814 DGIKTAVTDNTNG
-827 ISQIKQTV
+827 ISQIKQTA
-835 QGIQSDVANNKN
+835 QSIQSDVANNKD

-869 ISSLQQTAT
+869 ISSLQQTAQG
-878 SLQSAVEN
+878 LQVSISD
-886 NKNDISVVKQT
+886 NKNNIASIKATAQGLQTSVEDNKKNISTIQQQAGT
-897 AEGVESTVTN
+897 IESAISTVNSDNLIYNSDFLTTQPG
-907 MKISSANLLPNT
+907 ISPLTDWKPADGWNSINTAVQRCMWFGYSALQVGWIKANAGMYTRAIKASHPNT
-919 FDFLNWESGGQGA
+919 SDASAKTKYNLSFLIKTSAGTYNVYIDCSYDATFNDSFSVKVDTITQTYSNWTKLNWEVDLPS
-932 IEPASQWNTQTD
+932 IYP
-944 AFHGW
+944 
-949 IDTAKAWIR
+949 WIR
-958 VPESMAVY
+958 LRIISEQDKGLFY
-966 LEQGKQYT
+966 LAQ
-974 YSAKVWNNGAKTGN
+974 
-988 DYDNSTVQMYINSP
+988 P
-1002 SNSYGYTLTEKVNH
+1002 
-1016 TPRTYAV
+1016 
-1023 TFTAPETGKYTG
+1023 
-1035 FNTYQ
+1035 
-1040 EGNFVGGSLWTAEC
+1040 
-1054 MLVEGNV
+1054 MLVYGSDVPSKYISSN
-1061 VTAYQPSSQDMAKN
+1061 QPGQKMSS
-1075 ADVSTIKQDITGL
+1075 IKQTID
-1088 EATVKSNSGNISD
+1088 
-1101 LKLASDKLQSTVQ
+1101 
-1114 SNTGQ
+1114 
-1119 ISKVKQT
+1119 
-1126 ADSLQ
+1126 
-1131 STVTNNSNNISSLE
+1131 
-1145 QTANSIQ
+1145 SIQ
-1152 STVANMKIGG
+1152 STV
-1162 TNLLPETESYT
+1162 
-1173 GYIKWGNVEYLPT
+1173 
-1186 YSCDDY
+1186 
-1192 SFTPQ
+1192 
-1197 TKIIHLWTN
+1197 
-1206 DNNPID
+1206 
-1212 NASPTPGNRPVNLIQ
+1212 Q
-1227 GNTYTF
+1227 GN
-1233 SAYVWHYGESSKTN
+1233 SG
-1247 ELVTLYANKGDD
+1247 
-1259 SFAFELGTVTTT
+1259 
-1271 LTGVATKYKV
+1271 
-1281 TFTAPQTGEYT
+1281 Q
-1292 RFRVVHKNS
+1292 
-1301 SAMTNGSM
+1301 
-1309 YIAEMK
+1309 
-1315 LEDGNIATD
+1315 
-1324 WSPSPYDLASQ
+1324 
-1335 TDMSSV
+1335 
-1341 QQKVDNITS
+1341 
-1350 TVQSQGGDISQLK
+1350 ISQIK
-1363 QTSDSLTSQ
+1363 QTADSLTSQ

-1385 RADSMESNISDN
+1385 RADSIETNISN
-1397 KNDISDLWQTANSL
+1397 NSNDISSLKQTATSL
-1411 QSNIQSKADIS
+1411 QSNIQSKTDIS
-1422 QITQLS
+1422 QFTQLS
-1428 NTFQTVVQTIG
+1428 NAFQTVVQAVG
-1439 AIFPNGNFN
+1439 AFLPDGDFSENPNLYYIPWDITKDYSNMVWNRNDSANLCLQINAPNGET
-1448 DSNIQTYW
+1448 SKY
-1456 LPWDVTTD
+1456 
-1464 YTNITYDSHHPDGFT
+1464 
-1479 GSLCLH
+1479 
-1485 DTAGGT
+1485 
-1491 TKAITKE
+1491 ITKE
-1498 YIPVVPGQDVTLS
+1498 YIPINDSTQIVY
-1511 VWSAVGW
+1511 
-1518 SGNSPDSKIYIHF
+1518 SGKSSLETPNGSDGGFQAYIHF
-1531 YDKDKNEVSSANTEL
+1531 YDSNKNELPAQAYWYRYDDNTQWWNFNL
-1546 QHDSSMNWYHNTWT
+1546 
-1560 WGTFNNN
+1560 TFNPPSGSA
-1567 YYARI
+1567 YMRI
-1572 EVYTHSDVEARTYVT
+1572 ESICISNHGNVDGLLTALKLQQGEAT
-1587 GFDIQSGNGATLS
+1587 IA

-1605 LSNDINLKVQKGDL
+1605 MSDDINLRVQKGDL
-1619 ISQINIEAGKMLI
+1619 LSQINIQAGSTLI
-1632 QSKNLFLDASTVT
+1632 QSNKLYLDASSVV
-1645 FSGKAFI
+1645 FSGNAFI

-1669 LNAGNVNIINLDVN
+1669 LNAGNVNVINLDVN

-1692 VRSGWTNAYGS
+1692 VRSGWTSAYGS

-1709 DGMTVNYGNWYTR
+1709 TGMTITYGNWWTKFEPDGMVFR
-1722 FDGNGMTFKDGGES
+1722 DGNQDI
-1736 LGGFT
+1736 GGFT
-1741 RVGMAGA
+1741 TIGMNGA
-1748 PDWYNGLAFNAGG
+1748 PDWYSGLSFNAGG

-1766 SIGAQDYGNDN
+1766 SIGAKDYGNDS
-1777 QNPVPAKLLW
+1777 QNPVPVKLIW
-1787 MRSFDDK
+1787 MRDGIDG
-1794 NRYGY
+1794 YGY
-1799 QPGWNFCDTV
+1799 RPGWNFCDKV
-1809 WANQVGMSS
+1809 WAGQVGMNS
-1818 IQYGDWNIHFET
+1818 IQYQDWNIHFEKAT
-1830 ASGDNG
+1830 GSNG
-1836 FTALELLSG
+1836 FSALTLVSG
-1845 IGNGFYW
+1845 SGNGFYW
-1852 GSDGSFGYVT
+1852 GSDGSFGFVV
-1862 NHNSLHNVNGS
+1862 NHGGLYNVQGS
-1873 QIVTSINQN
+1873 QIVYGINQD
-1882 SGTCESWHTVQ
+1882 GTCQNWSGVN

>member
-116 ILSYSRWN
+116 ILGYSRWN

-236 RKISFADVEWSKA
+236 RKINFADVEWSKA

-329 TIVRYDLDI
+329 TIVRYDLNI

-516 KNQLT
+516 KSQLT

-559 SDLANTKQSL
+559 SDLAN
-569 ANDEKNL
+569 DEKNL
-576 TNLSEQAK
+576 SDVTKQAQA
-584 VQGQSIVNIHN
+584 QGQTIVDIQK
-595 TQAGL
+595 TQSGL
-600 AADIADVKGNVSSLQ
+600 SADIADVKGNVSSLQ
-615 DTADGLQATVGTLNS
+615 DTANGLQATVKDNQGNISKLQDTANS
-630 DNLLY
+630 LQ
-635 NSDFMA
+635 SSI
-641 NTPGKAPNTDWLP
+641 TD
-654 APGWLSLNNTAVERC
+654 
-669 MWYGY
+669 
-674 SALQVGWINAN
+674 
-685 AGMYTKAVKS
+685 
-695 NTPDPKNANA
+695 
-705 TTAYDLSFLIMS
+705 
-717 NAGTYDVYI
+717 
-726 EASYTEDFSNPKQIK
+726 
-741 LGTINQLQGW
+741 
-751 APQEYSFTVPSVYPW
+751 
-766 LRLKMVSEQDKGL
+766 
-779 FYLAQPMLVYG
+779 
-790 SKKPNSYIS
+790 
-799 SNQPSQKIASISETV
+799 
-814 DGIKATVSDNTNG
+814 
-827 ISQIKQTV
+827 
-835 QGIQSDVANNKN
+835 NKN
-847 DISSIKQ
+847 NIASIKQ
-854 TADSLKSSIQ
+854 TAGSIQ
-864 DDEKN
+864 STVASMQNAGENLIVNSDFEQGNYHWNMN
-869 ISSLQQTAT
+869 IFKVSSDKPFRNHKVATAT
-878 SLQSAVEN
+878 LSGFTSQQWKELNATDLIPVISGQTISIGVWVKTENVDGSIFGGSFGLNWYANTNSGRNHWNDYSYSQGTPLNHDWQFLKMEGVKVPSDSSYVRAHFFLEQNGTVYYALPIMVYGDTLPAWSPSPLDSATAI
-886 NKNDISVVKQT
+886 DMSTVKQT
-897 AEGVESTVTN
+897 VNGLESTV
-907 MKISSANLLPNT
+907 
-919 FDFLNWESGGQGA
+919 QG
-932 IEPASQWNTQTD
+932 
-944 AFHGW
+944 
-949 IDTAKAWIR
+949 
-958 VPESMAVY
+958 
-966 LEQGKQYT
+966 
-974 YSAKVWNNGAKTGN
+974 
-988 DYDNSTVQMYINSP
+988 NS
-1002 SNSYGYTLTEKVNH
+1002 
-1016 TPRTYAV
+1016 
-1023 TFTAPETGKYTG
+1023 
-1035 FNTYQ
+1035 
-1040 EGNFVGGSLWTAEC
+1040 
-1054 MLVEGNV
+1054 
-1061 VTAYQPSSQDMAKN
+1061 
-1075 ADVSTIKQDITGL
+1075 
-1088 EATVKSNSGNISD
+1088 
-1101 LKLASDKLQSTVQ
+1101 
-1114 SNTGQ
+1114 GQ
-1119 ISKVKQT
+1119 ISQVKQT

-1131 STVTNNSNNISSLE
+1131 S
-1145 QTANSIQ
+1145 SITQ
-1152 STVANMKIGG
+1152 KIG
-1162 TNLLPETESYT
+1162 T
-1173 GYIKWGNVEYLPT
+1173 YLPNGDF
-1186 YSCDDY
+1186 DDKDISKY
-1192 SFTPQ
+1192 WVPWDT
-1197 TKIIHLWTN
+1197 TKDLSEISVGDT
-1206 DNNPID
+1206 
-1212 NASPTPGNRPVNLIQ
+1212 NRPDLPNVPQHYLRIATKSFENKTDIGTKAFIPVNVNEGIQIKAWSYLGASQ
-1227 GNTYTF
+1227 GNTQFQFYIHCYDKNNNEIDSWNYYFKYDNLKEWEQTDI
-1233 SAYVWHYGESSKTN
+1233 SWGSDVWNKDTVSIRLEIVLFGGGIDTYG
-1247 ELVTLYANKGDD
+1247 AI
-1259 SFAFELGTVTTT
+1259 
-1271 LTGVATKYKV
+1271 TGLKII
-1281 TFTAPQTGEYT
+1281 
-1292 RFRVVHKNS
+1292 
-1301 SAMTNGSM
+1301 NGSSG
-1309 YIAEMK
+1309 IASQFTQTIDSLTSK
-1315 LEDGNIATD
+1315 IADADGN
-1324 WSPSPYDLASQ
+1324 
-1335 TDMSSV
+1335 
-1341 QQKVDNITS
+1341 
-1350 TVQSQGGDISQLK
+1350 ISQLK

-1397 KNDISDLWQTANSL
+1397 KNDISDLKQTASSL
-1411 QSNIQSKADIS
+1411 QSNIQSKTDIS
-1422 QITQLS
+1422 QFTQLS
-1428 NTFQTVVQTIG
+1428 NAFQTVVQNIG
-1439 AIFPNGNFN
+1439 PFYPDGDFS
-1448 DSNIQTYW
+1448 DTDLSKYYD
-1456 LPWDVTTD
+1456 PWDTCTSLDNFSVVTNNSD
-1464 YTNITYDSHHPDGFT
+1464 WGYYLQIYTPQ
-1479 GSLCLH
+1479 
-1485 DTAGGT
+1485 GT
-1491 TKAITKE
+1491 INKMITKE
-1498 YIPVVPGQDVTLS
+1498 YLPINANYPITFKGKSLLS
-1511 VWSAVGW
+1511 YDGELKGKFQV
-1518 SGNSPDSKIYIHF
+1518 YYHF
-1531 YDKDKNEVSSANTEL
+1531 YDSNKNQVGSL
-1546 QHDSSMNWYHNTWT
+1546 YVDWYKYD
-1560 WGTFNNN
+1560 NNN
-1567 YYARI
+1567 VWQDFSSTLTPPSGAVYLRI
-1572 EVYTHSDVEARTYVT
+1572 ETVLDNSEGSGTYWGALDNLSIENGEAT
-1587 GFDIQSGNGATLS
+1587 IA

-1605 LSNDINLKVQKGDL
+1605 MSDDINLRVQKGDL
-1619 ISQINIEAGKMLI
+1619 LSQINIQAGSTLI
-1632 QSKNLFLDASTVT
+1632 QSKKLFLDASSVV
-1645 FSGKAFI
+1645 FSGNAFI

-1709 DGMTVNYGNWYTR
+1709 GGMSITYGDWLTKFEPDGMVFR
-1722 FDGNGMTFKDGGES
+1722 DGNEDIGS
-1736 LGGFT
+1736 FT
-1741 RVGMAGA
+1741 RIGMQNA
-1748 PDWYNGLAFNAGG
+1748 PSWYGGLAFNAGG

-1766 SIGAQDYGNDN
+1766 SIGAKDYHNDS

-1787 MRSFDDK
+1787 MRKDI
-1794 NRYGY
+1794 NTYGY
-1799 QPGWNFCDTV
+1799 HSGWNFCDDV
-1809 WANQVGMSS
+1809 WAGQVGMSS
-1818 IQYGDWNIHFET
+1818 IQYDDWNIHFEKIT
-1830 ASGDNG
+1830 GNDGFSALTLVSGSGD
-1836 FTALELLSG
+1836 
-1845 IGNGFYW
+1845 GFYW

-1862 NHNSLHNVNGS
+1862 NHGGLHNVRGS
-1873 QIVTSINQN
+1873 QIVYDINQN
-1882 SGTCESWHTVQ
+1882 GGTCQSWSGVD

>member
-92 DEMQGAYIKDKRP
+92 DEMQGAYIKDRRP

-116 ILSYSRWN
+116 ILGYSRWN

-223 ETDASGNLTGGYS
+223 ETDADGNLTGGYS
-236 RKISFADVEWSKA
+236 RKINFADVEWSKA

-329 TIVRYDLDI
+329 TIVRYDLNI

-503 ADLAQAKNDLENT
+503 ADLAQAKN
-516 KNQLT
+516 QLS
-521 NVQSDLTG
+521 NVQSDLTSE
-529 TKSSLAGA
+529 KSTLSSA
-537 ISNISQA
+537 ISDISQTK
-544 QEDLKNTEQGLQGVK
+544 QRL
-559 SDLANTKQSL
+559 SDLT
-569 ANDEKNL
+569 
-576 TNLSEQAK
+576 TQAQT
-584 VQGQSIVNIHN
+584 QGQTIANIQK
-595 TQAGL
+595 TQSGL
-600 AADIADVKGNVSSLQ
+600 TTDIADVKGNVSSLQ
-615 DTADGLQATVGTLNS
+615 DTANGLQATVA
-630 DNLLY
+630 D
-635 NSDFMA
+635 
-641 NTPGKAPNTDWLP
+641 
-654 APGWLSLNNTAVERC
+654 
-669 MWYGY
+669 
-674 SALQVGWINAN
+674 
-685 AGMYTKAVKS
+685 
-695 NTPDPKNANA
+695 
-705 TTAYDLSFLIMS
+705 
-717 NAGTYDVYI
+717 
-726 EASYTEDFSNPKQIK
+726 
-741 LGTINQLQGW
+741 
-751 APQEYSFTVPSVYPW
+751 
-766 LRLKMVSEQDKGL
+766 
-779 FYLAQPMLVYG
+779 
-790 SKKPNSYIS
+790 
-799 SNQPSQKIASISETV
+799 
-814 DGIKATVSDNTNG
+814 
-827 ISQIKQTV
+827 
-835 QGIQSDVANNKN
+835 NKN
-847 DISSIKQ
+847 
-854 TADSLKSSIQ
+854 
-864 DDEKN
+864 N
-869 ISSLQQTAT
+869 ISSL
-878 SLQSAVEN
+878 
-886 NKNDISVVKQT
+886 KQT
-897 AEGVESTVTN
+897 AQGLESTVSN
-907 MKISSANLLPNT
+907 MRVGGTNLLRNTKMMNGSYWFSQQSPIQSYYQGIGVIHVASDWWNVRYNYPSLVTDGIPNNTNDVFT
-919 FDFLNWESGGQGA
+919 FSCLVKKSD
-932 IEPASQWNTQTD
+932 
-944 AFHGW
+944 
-949 IDTAKAWIR
+949 K
-958 VPESMAVY
+958 
-966 LEQGKQYT
+966 
-974 YSAKVWNNGAKTGN
+974 
-988 DYDNSTVQMYINSP
+988 NSN
-1002 SNSYGYTLTEKVNH
+1002 
-1016 TPRTYAV
+1016 
-1023 TFTAPETGKYTG
+1023 
-1035 FNTYQ
+1035 
-1040 EGNFVGGSLWTAEC
+1040 
-1054 MLVEGNV
+1054 
-1061 VTAYQPSSQDMAKN
+1061 
-1075 ADVSTIKQDITGL
+1075 
-1088 EATVKSNSGNISD
+1088 GNISFFCGAVNVLSTHID
-1101 LKLASDKLQSTVQ
+1101 QSAINADYWTQIWVTFKFKPSSEINVSDNYGNSMRFEQGGSVGTMLYTMFKLEKGSMPTAYSPAPQDTDDSISSISQKADSIQSTVQ
-1114 SNTGQ
+1114 GNTGQ
-1119 ISKVKQT
+1119 ISQVKQT

-1131 STVTNNSNNISSLE
+1131 SSITQGIGSYLPNGDFADSNISKYWVPWDTTKDLSEVFVVESQGTKDMPAAYLKIQTKSSENKTDIGTKDFIPFNINEPIEIKAWSWLNASNGNTQFQFYIHCYDENHNEVDSGSGYFKYDNLNEWELTDVTFGKDQWNKNTVSMRLE
-1145 QTANSIQ
+1145 IVLFGGGIDTA
-1152 STVANMKIGG
+1152 
-1162 TNLLPETESYT
+1162 
-1173 GYIKWGNVEYLPT
+1173 GYITGL
-1186 YSCDDY
+1186 
-1192 SFTPQ
+1192 
-1197 TKIIHLWTN
+1197 KII
-1206 DNNPID
+1206 
-1212 NASPTPGNRPVNLIQ
+1212 
-1227 GNTYTF
+1227 
-1233 SAYVWHYGESSKTN
+1233 
-1247 ELVTLYANKGDD
+1247 
-1259 SFAFELGTVTTT
+1259 
-1271 LTGVATKYKV
+1271 
-1281 TFTAPQTGEYT
+1281 
-1292 RFRVVHKNS
+1292 
-1301 SAMTNGSM
+1301 NGSSG
-1309 YIAEMK
+1309 IASEFTQTIDSLTSK
-1315 LEDGNIATD
+1315 IADADGN
-1324 WSPSPYDLASQ
+1324 
-1335 TDMSSV
+1335 
-1341 QQKVDNITS
+1341 
-1350 TVQSQGGDISQLK
+1350 ISQLK

-1397 KNDISDLWQTANSL
+1397 ENNISDLRQTANSL

-1428 NTFQTVVQTIG
+1428 NAFQTVVQNIG
-1439 AIFPNGNFN
+1439 PF
-1448 DSNIQTYW
+1448 Y
-1456 LPWDVTTD
+1456 
-1464 YTNITYDSHHPDGFT
+1464 PDGDFSDVDL
-1479 GSLCLH
+1479 GKYY
-1485 DTAGGT
+1485 DPWGT
-1491 TKAITKE
+1491 CPNLDNFSVVTNNKDWGYYLQIYTPHGTINKAITKE
-1498 YIPVVPGQDVTLS
+1498 YLPINAQYSLTFKGKSLLS
-1511 VWSAVGW
+1511 YGGKLNGSFMVYMHFF
-1518 SGNSPDSKIYIHF
+1518 DSNKNAIQNQASYYK
-1531 YDKDKNEVSSANTEL
+1531 YD
-1546 QHDSSMNWYHNTWT
+1546 
-1560 WGTFNNN
+1560 NNN
-1567 YYARI
+1567 VWQDFSLSFTPPSNAAYVR
-1572 EVYTHSDVEARTYVT
+1572 VETVLDNSKGDGAYW
-1587 GFDIQSGNGATLS
+1587 GALDNLSLDNGGSTIA

-1605 LSNDINLKVQKGDL
+1605 MSDDINLRVQKGDL
-1619 ISQINIEAGKMLI
+1619 LSQINIQAGSTLI
-1632 QSKNLFLDASTVT
+1632 QSKKLFLDASSVV
-1645 FSGKAFI
+1645 FSGNAFI

-1669 LNAGNVNIINLDVN
+1669 LNAGNVNIINLNVD

-1709 DGMTVNYGNWYTR
+1709 GGMTVNYGNWYTR
-1722 FDGNGMTFKDGGES
+1722 FDGNGMTFKDGGDN

-1741 RVGMAGA
+1741 RVGMTGA

-1787 MRSFDDK
+1787 MRSFNDK

-1799 QPGWNFCDTV
+1799 MPGWNFEDTV
-1809 WANQVGMSS
+1809 WADDIRLNHLGTASYRLDLVALKM
-1818 IQYGDWNIHFET
+1818 GDET
-1830 ASGDNG
+1830 AFGLQS
-1836 FTALELLSG
+1836 
-1845 IGNGFYW
+1845 GNGYGFWW
-1852 GSDGSFGYVT
+1852 GANGGLGIYGGGKYVNFT
-1862 NHNSLHNVNGS
+1862 HTKFINDIQMG
-1873 QIVTSINQN
+1873 QGGSINW
-1882 SGTCESWHTVQ
+1882 SSL

>member
-42 LSEKYTSILNNVRYF
+42 LSEKYTSILSNVRYF

-236 RKISFADVEWSKA
+236 RKINFADIEWSKA

-329 TIVRYDLDI
+329 TIVRYDLNI

-503 ADLAQAKNDLENT
+503 ADLTQAKNDLENT

-576 TNLSEQAK
+576 TSLSEQAQA
-584 VQGQSIVNIHN
+584 QGQSIVNIHN

-641 NTPGKAPNTDWLP
+641 NTPGKAPNTNWLP
-654 APGWLSLNNTAVERC
+654 VPGWLSLNNTAVQRC
-669 MWYGY
+669 LW
-674 SALQVGWINAN
+674 SNQNALQVGWINAN
-685 AGMYTKAVKS
+685 GGFYTKAVKS

-717 NAGTYDVYI
+717 QAGTYDVYI
-726 EASYTEDFSNPKQIK
+726 EASYTEDFSVPKQIK
-741 LGTINQLQGW
+741 LGTINQCQNW
-751 APQEYSFTVPSVYPW
+751 TPQEYSFTVPSVYPW

-790 SKKPNSYIS
+790 SKKPSSYIS
-799 SNQPSQKIASISETV
+799 SNQPGQKM
-814 DGIKATVSDNTNG
+814 
-827 ISQIKQTV
+827 
-835 QGIQSDVANNKN
+835 
-847 DISSIKQ
+847 SSIKQ
-854 TADSLKSSIQ
+854 TIDSI
-864 DDEKN
+864 
-869 ISSLQQTAT
+869 
-878 SLQSAVEN
+878 
-886 NKNDISVVKQT
+886 
-897 AEGVESTVTN
+897 
-907 MKISSANLLPNT
+907 
-919 FDFLNWESGGQGA
+919 
-932 IEPASQWNTQTD
+932 
-944 AFHGW
+944 
-949 IDTAKAWIR
+949 
-958 VPESMAVY
+958 
-966 LEQGKQYT
+966 
-974 YSAKVWNNGAKTGN
+974 
-988 DYDNSTVQMYINSP
+988 
-1002 SNSYGYTLTEKVNH
+1002 
-1016 TPRTYAV
+1016 
-1023 TFTAPETGKYTG
+1023 
-1035 FNTYQ
+1035 
-1040 EGNFVGGSLWTAEC
+1040 
-1054 MLVEGNV
+1054 
-1061 VTAYQPSSQDMAKN
+1061 
-1075 ADVSTIKQDITGL
+1075 
-1088 EATVKSNSGNISD
+1088 
-1101 LKLASDKLQSTVQ
+1101 QSTVQ
-1114 SNTGQ
+1114 GNTGQ
-1119 ISKVKQT
+1119 ISQVKQT

-1131 STVTNNSNNISSLE
+1131 SAVTNNSNDISTLK
-1145 QTANSIQ
+1145 QTATGLQ
-1152 STVANMKIGG
+1152 STVSNIKASSE
-1162 TNLLPETESYT
+1162 NLLPDTLDFAGWQQGGQGNMDGAQADNT
-1173 GYIKWGNVEYLPT
+1173 LTNAWHAWG
-1186 YSCDDY
+1186 
-1192 SFTPQ
+1192 
-1197 TKIIHLWTN
+1197 
-1206 DNNPID
+1206 DNNSAWIG
-1212 NASPTPGNRPVNLIQ
+1212 SPQAKPVYLSAGMQ
-1227 GNTYTF
+1227 YTF
-1233 SAYVWHYGESSKTN
+1233 SAVCWNNGSSTGNNFDDDDVELYFNNNDNSESYNHRLTSKTN
-1247 ELVTLYANKGDD
+1247 KEHVRY
-1259 SFAFELGTVTTT
+1259 S
-1271 LTGVATKYKV
+1271 V
-1281 TFTAPQTGEYT
+1281 TFTVDADGLYWGFKLIDKSGFVGGSLWSAEYML
-1292 RFRVVHKNS
+1292 V
-1301 SAMTNGSM
+1301 
-1309 YIAEMK
+1309 E
-1315 LEDGNIATD
+1315 GNIATAYQ
-1324 WSPSPYDLASQ
+1324 PSSTAMATDISTIQQ
-1335 TDMSSV
+1335 TIDGVKIDVANS
-1341 QQKVDNITS
+1341 K
-1350 TVQSQGGDISQLK
+1350 GDISSLQ
-1363 QTSDSLTSQ
+1363 QRADSMETNISNNQ
-1372 IGNANNDISSLKQ
+1372 NDISSLKQ
-1385 RADSMESNISDN
+1385 
-1397 KNDISDLWQTANSL
+1397 TASSL

-1422 QITQLS
+1422 QVTQLS

-1498 YIPVVPGQDVTLS
+1498 YIPVVPGQGVTLS

-1531 YDKDKNEVSSANTEL
+1531 YDKDKNETASGNAEL
-1546 QHDSSMNWYHNTWT
+1546 QHDSSMNWYHNSWTWT
-1560 WGTFNNN
+1560 ADASEC
-1567 YYARI
+1567 YVRI
-1572 EVYTHSDVEARTYVT
+1572 EVYTHSDVEAWTYVT

-1605 LSNDINLKVQKGDL
+1605 LSNDINLRVQKGDL
-1619 ISQINIEAGKMLI
+1619 LSQINIQAGSTLI
-1632 QSKNLFLDASTVT
+1632 QSNKLYLDSSSVV
-1645 FSGKAFI
+1645 FSGNAFI

-1709 DGMTVNYGNWYTR
+1709 GGMTVSYGNWYTR
-1722 FDGNGMTFKDGGES
+1722 FDGNGMTFKDGGDN

-1741 RVGMAGA
+1741 RVGMNGA

-1809 WANQVGMSS
+1809 WADDLKLNHIGTSS
-1818 IQYGDWNIHFET
+1818 YRLDLVALSMNGET
-1830 ASGDNG
+1830 AFGLQS
-1836 FTALELLSG
+1836 
-1845 IGNGFYW
+1845 GNGYGFWW
-1852 GSDGSFGYVT
+1852 GANGGLGIYGGGKYVNFT
-1862 NHNSLHNVNGS
+1862 HTKFINDIQMG
-1873 QIVTSINQN
+1873 QGGSINW
-1882 SGTCESWHTVQ
+1882 SSL